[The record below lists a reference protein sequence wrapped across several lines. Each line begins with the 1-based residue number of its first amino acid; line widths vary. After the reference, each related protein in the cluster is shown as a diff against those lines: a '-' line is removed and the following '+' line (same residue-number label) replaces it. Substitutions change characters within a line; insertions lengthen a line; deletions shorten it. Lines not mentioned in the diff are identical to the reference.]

1 MAWLLDSD
9 AFIQAKNLHYGFDF
23 CPAFWDWMEKE
34 NRAERLYSIERVN
47 SELLKGDEDELYLWA
62 VKLGNGFFLPQRMIP
77 DSSLRRVTA
86 WVEEQK
92 ANQRYEQSAVNE
104 FLSVADFH
112 LIAHA
117 LAENHTVVT
126 HEKSNNSKR
135 MIQIPDVCF
144 ALEIDCVD
152 PFEMLRSAKARF
164 VLGTT

>member
-9 AFIQAKNLHYGFDF
+9 VFIQAKNLHYGFDF
-23 CPAFWDWMEKE
+23 CSAFWDWLERE
-34 NRAERLYSIERVN
+34 NKAGRLYSIERV
-47 SELLKGDEDELYLWA
+47 SKELLKGDEDELFLWA
-62 VKLGNGFFLPQRMIP
+62 VKMGSGFFLPQRMIP
-77 DSSLRRVTA
+77 DSSLQKVTS

-92 ANQRYEQSAVNE
+92 AIQRYEQSAVNE

-117 LAENHTVVT
+117 LAGNHTVVT

-144 ALEIDCVD
+144 GLEIDCID